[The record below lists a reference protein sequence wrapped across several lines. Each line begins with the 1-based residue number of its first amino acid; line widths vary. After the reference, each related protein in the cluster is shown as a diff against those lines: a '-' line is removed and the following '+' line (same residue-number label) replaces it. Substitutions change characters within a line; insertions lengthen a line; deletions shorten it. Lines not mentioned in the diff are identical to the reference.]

1 MKWRDATLETKY
13 CGSAGLFIL
22 LCFFVF
28 CLSKLLAVDGRAM
41 DYDSGYF
48 GAVAKNVMNGYGYA
62 TSHSERILFNPE
74 ITTGPAVVYPLALL
88 MAVLGNQEFLPQYY
102 IAVTNLLLVGLFSAL
117 FIRAYGANVK
127 TAVFLL
133 SLYLLGTLYEPLWWT
148 ICIGDM
154 QVIIIMLN
162 AALIIGTPIL
172 LQNRYQAA
180 LLGALLAFGILV
192 KFSLLMALPALMLAL
207 LIQVWARTIRPS
219 LLPVVLLAF
228 LVLFLPFY
236 IYKHIELQ
244 NLPPEVNAAMQN
256 NALTAGANRQAA
268 GVGIFLMADDKL
280 NHVKK
285 SFNRSRVVLV
295 NLFSGYGLPKGALY
309 FILLCPL
316 AASFFYLAGAIR
328 KSVSFPVILA
338 WLAASFIVWKFGLSL
353 AFQAKYT
360 LPVVWFSALFVFYIL
375 IFRLR
380 MVWLPVAILCLLP
393 LLMSSDMR
401 STIMGEYFH
410 NQDSLEYRKDTE
422 NLVSFIAQ
430 YSTRPPLAYCGWGAI
445 PRSVF
450 YRLPGSETTPDCY
463 GILAKQ
469 IIYRDEEDANWVEPV
484 SFWLVR
490 DKKLMPVY
498 PNDIRRFEQIKT
510 FCDPLPLFDSRY
522 YDLYNCPWSSV
533 RYVVKNRTLVQDIL
547 HYDDPLF

>member
-1 MKWRDATLETKY
+1 MINFRVDSRLIIFLGFT
-13 CGSAGLFIL
+13 
-22 LCFFVF
+22 FF
-28 CLSKLLAVDGRAM
+28 CITKLLAIYGAPM
-41 DYDSGYF
+41 DYDSGYL
-48 GAVAKNVMNGYGYA
+48 GTVAKNVLNGYGYA
-62 TSHSERILFNPE
+62 SSHGERILFNPE
-74 ITTGPAVVYPLALL
+74 ITTGPGAIYPLAVL
-88 MAVLGNQEFLPQYY
+88 MSVLGNREFLPQGY
-102 IAVTNLLLVGLFSAL
+102 ISIVNLLLTGLFSFL
-117 FIRAYGANVK
+117 FVRAYGASRQ
-127 TAVFLL
+127 AAGFLL
-133 SLYLLGTLYEPLWWT
+133 SLYLLGILYEPLWWHVV
-148 ICIGDM
+148 GDM
-154 QVIIIMLN
+154 QIILIILN
-162 AALIIGTPIL
+162 LALIIGVPSL
-172 LQNRYQAA
+172 LQNRLQAVR
-180 LLGALLAFGILV
+180 LGLLLAFGSLV
-192 KFSLLMALPALMLAL
+192 KFSLLMAIPALLSGL
-207 LIQVWARTIRPS
+207 FLQVWHRKVSVT
-219 LLPVVLLAF
+219 LLPVVLVSF
-228 LVLFLPFY
+228 LVLFPPFY

-244 NLPPEVNAAMQN
+244 NLQPELNAAMQN